1 MRPSVYEH
9 LGCGLESFLV
19 RNEYPTSTFPND
31 GQNCSFNRL
40 FTDFGCDCALC
51 AKLNR
56 RLVAVILAEEALTLD
71 DIARWTAQ
79 VADQASWGDFPIMIL
94 TDRGAA
100 TSESQRR
107 MLARQPLGNL
117 ILLERPVRPET
128 LMSTVQAALR
138 SRSRQ
143 YQMRD
148 YLAERVKEEEAL
160 RTSEKLAV
168 AGRLAASIAHEI
180 NNPLEAVVNLL
191 YLINLSSSLQESK
204 EYAQIG
210 MNELARV
217 SEIVTQT
224 LRFYRQN
231 SKPVIVQINEIMD
244 SALVL
249 YKARLSS
256 AQIVL
261 ERDFRQCPPILAR
274 AGELRQLIVNLVGNA
289 VDAMARGGTLKIRT
303 THIREHSNGARPG
316 IRFTIADTGSGISP
330 EIRKRLFE
338 PFVSTKGD
346 LGTGLGLWVSSGIV
360 QKHNGTIRVRSSTL
374 SPATGTV
381 ISVFLPL
388 QPQLVSNAHSL
399 QPHDEG
405 HEARTELRLIP
416 KPGRVLPAQ
425 PDARPPVGDQ
435 IESTLS

>member
-1 MRPSVYEH
+1 M
-9 LGCGLESFLV
+9 
-19 RNEYPTSTFPND
+19 
-31 GQNCSFNRL
+31 
-40 FTDFGCDCALC
+40 
-51 AKLNR
+51 
-56 RLVAVILAEEALTLD
+56 D

-256 AQIVL
+256 A
-261 ERDFRQCPPILAR
+261 
-274 AGELRQLIVNLVGNA
+274 
-289 VDAMARGGTLKIRT
+289 
-303 THIREHSNGARPG
+303 
-316 IRFTIADTGSGISP
+316 
-330 EIRKRLFE
+330 
-338 PFVSTKGD
+338 
-346 LGTGLGLWVSSGIV
+346 
-360 QKHNGTIRVRSSTL
+360 
-374 SPATGTV
+374 
-381 ISVFLPL
+381 
-388 QPQLVSNAHSL
+388 
-399 QPHDEG
+399 
-405 HEARTELRLIP
+405 
-416 KPGRVLPAQ
+416 
-425 PDARPPVGDQ
+425 
-435 IESTLS
+435 